1 MEIKNRNL
9 NVMLDCDEEAVS
21 KVRSRPI
28 SPNLFEFSISNNVME
43 FLFPSSYKFDLQ
55 DIISSNAD
63 LKSKLDS
70 FALGGASG
78 ALTFTTD
85 PAVLGRLNTSNLQKT
100 GFTITP
106 EQKYDA
112 MKVKK
117 LDLVESKHNMFLQFN
132 EPNSDLTIIPIEF
145 SFDFYSGFR

>member
-1 MEIKNRNL
+1 M
-9 NVMLDCDEEAVS
+9 D
-21 KVRSRPI
+21 
-28 SPNLFEFSISNNVME
+28 

-55 DIISSNAD
+55 DIISSNAE

-78 ALTFTTD
+78 ALTFTSNPD
-85 PAVLGRLNTSNLQKT
+85 VLGRLDSSALQKT
-100 GFTITP
+100 GFTVTP

-117 LDLVESKHNMFLQFN
+117 LDLVESKHNMFL
-132 EPNSDLTIIPIEF
+132 
-145 SFDFYSGFR
+145 